1 MQEDLSIRMVALKH
15 ATERLQLSSQL
26 EMIIDL
32 AVEDD
37 DAMSVPERH
46 WLRAAGEI
54 DYRKPTMTEIN
65 SLGLLNIKSLS
76 VRAPVGQAAGHAFEI
91 ALIPFADESG
101 DAAHSSRLRERCY
114 VPGLADEIDRLVLRL
129 VERARDHFRE

>member
-1 MQEDLSIRMVALKH
+1 MQQDLSIRMVALKN

-26 EMIIDL
+26 EVIIDL

-37 DAMSVPERH
+37 DAMSIRERH

-54 DYRKPTMTEIN
+54 DYRKPTMTEVN

-76 VRAPVGQAAGHAFEI
+76 VRAAVGDTAGHAFEI
-91 ALIPFADESG
+91 ALIPFADKSG
-101 DAAHSSRLRERCY
+101 DPAHSSRLRKRCY
-114 VPGLADEIDRLVLRL
+114 VARLANEIDRLVLRL